1 LIVLQEYGS
10 GPGQTG
16 QVMGGRWKPLMYILK
31 RSLFREIYST
41 CGVGGKCYC
50 KNDSI
55 TLFNGYV
62 LVELWNLDTEVVT
75 VLKKEWITLFPGVGA
90 IGTYVYALLFILEG
104 FQHSN
109 NKCNLC
115 SKSFLYQDYFS
126 IDTSWDNKTSIL
138 VISVFDVNHN
148 ELMGQNVL
156 LWSLPK
162 KLKGLK
168 KNMDAVYI
176 QSVTVDN
183 TGKAEITLFARNTAL
198 FIVMTTQAQ
207 GRFDDNAF
215 SMKSNSFKT
224 VTFIPMINVQD
235 RSRIIDLELLRGTLR
250 IEHMG
255 MYLT

>member
-1 LIVLQEYGS
+1 MIDSVCQKINFLIVLQEYGS

-90 IGTYVYALLFILEG
+90 I
-104 FQHSN
+104 
-109 NKCNLC
+109 
-115 SKSFLYQDYFS
+115 DYFS